1 MIGTTTDLFG
11 SKCWPNLYL
20 TTGFVQKITVQELT
34 TIIISRKIQSRF
46 FILRLIVFK
55 SFFLMFILEFWQ
67 VFIVFKDFL
76 FYFYVQIGFV
86 CSFRVQIRTNIIK
99 ILIKNCIREKVCR
112 AESGLTWCT
121 RQCRRQQ
128 RPPRPPYTR
137 DWSLSDHLMDD
148 MVHSLTRTLCKS
160 GHTDQ
165 THHI

>member
-1 MIGTTTDLFG
+1 MLAEPLPNHWFCTENYRSRVNDNHNI
-11 SKCWPNLYL
+11 SKNTKSIFYIEINR
-20 TTGFVQKITVQELT
+20 FQK
-34 TIIISRKIQSRF
+34 
-46 FILRLIVFK
+46 
-55 SFFLMFILEFWQ
+55 FFLMFILEFWQ

-148 MVHSLTRTLCKS
+148 MEHSLTRTFS
-160 GHTDQ
+160 PHPPYTRGS
-165 THHI
+165 